1 MSNELVVYTPEQLD
15 SEYKTILSKSVK
27 FADKIAQ
34 GVNMAD
40 LGSARDD
47 LIAVAQNITQ
57 ASEVESKSFLGRLFQ
72 TSKAKAEEEIM
83 KRQSVQEVT
92 DRMFGMLSK
101 RQEKLIKAV
110 QVLEKVDESLK
121 EEATDLMKLESGSNL
136 LLGHEEQLKGSE
148 LMVCRNVATQC
159 GVSIMKNQKNQ
170 QTVDVVKKTAMELSN
185 RVAQQLP
192 KLKQALNSELTMA
205 QTLNDLRE
213 FKEAFDTT
221 TEAIDKISDD
231 NNDQMFEMM
240 EAVIDVDTRDQKDI
254 ERIERQDKL
263 NRERTKILQAKMQRA
278 NEVQE
283 AKYKKVTEMRKTQHF
298 SLLGDAE

>member
-15 SEYKTILSKSVK
+15 SEYKTILNKSVK
-27 FADKIAQ
+27 FADSIAA
-34 GVNMAD
+34 GVDMAD

-57 ASEVESKSFLGRLFQ
+57 ATEVEEKGFLGRLFQ
-72 TSKAKAEEEIM
+72 TSKAKAEAEIM

-92 DRMFGMLSK
+92 DKMFSMLSK
-101 RQEKLIKAV
+101 RQDKLIKAV

-121 EEATDLMKLESGSNL
+121 TEATDLMKLETGSNL

-148 LMVCRNVATQC
+148 MMVCRNVATQC
-159 GVSIMKNQKNQ
+159 GVSIMKNHKNQ

-221 TEAIDKISDD
+221 TEAIDQISDA

-263 NRERTKILQAKMQRA
+263 NRERTKILQGKMQRA
-278 NEVQE
+278 NEMQE
-283 AKYKKVTEMRKTQHF
+283 AKYHKVTEMRKTQHF

>member
-15 SEYKTILSKSVK
+15 NEYQTILSKSVK

-47 LIAVAQNITQ
+47 LISVAQNITQ

-92 DRMFGMLSK
+92 DKMFGMLSQ
-101 RQEKLIKAV
+101 RQDKLIKAV

-136 LLGHEEQLKGSE
+136 LLGHEEELKGSE
-148 LMVCRNVATQC
+148 IMVCRNVATQC

-170 QTVDVVKKTAMELSN
+170 QTVDVVKRTAMELSN

-192 KLKQALNSELTMA
+192 KLRQALNSELTMA

-221 TEAIDKISDD
+221 TEAIDSISDA
-231 NNDQMFEMM
+231 NNDQMFQMM

-263 NRERTKILQAKMQRA
+263 NRERTKILQDKMQRA
-278 NEVQE
+278 NEMKK
-283 AKYKKVTEMRKTQHF
+283 AKYEKVTEMRKTQHF